1 MRAWTGPELAKFPD
15 KVSGLVI
22 AEFKARKLI
31 DMPRFF
37 KFIYNPSSAP
47 LSVQEKAGC
56 IIGKDYP
63 LPILDEQKEKA
74 RCIARLKVA
83 YELGYHGNSPEVLN
97 GTAEAKLK
105 ARFKEKMGKDESDDE
120 EEFTSA
126 SPKKR
131 KNAPVENGPMDRFL
145 SKKPKT

>member
-1 MRAWTGPELAKFPD
+1 LAKFPD

-22 AEFKARKLI
+22 ARFQARKLI
-31 DMPRFF
+31 DTPDVSQ
-37 KFIYNPSSAP
+37 FIYNPSSAP

-63 LPILDEQKEKA
+63 LPILDEKKEKA

-105 ARFKEKMGKDESDDE
+105 ARFREKMGKDESDDE
-120 EEFTSA
+120 DELPSA

-145 SKKPKT
+145 SKKAKT

>member
-1 MRAWTGPELAKFPD
+1 M
-15 KVSGLVI
+15 I